1 MYYFAY
7 GSNLSQKQMLERC
20 PDALPKFPATLP
32 NYKLIF
38 AGWARKWGGGV
49 ASIKPSKGEK
59 VVGGVYEITERCLR
73 TLDRHEGCPAVYSR
87 VNIRVFTDLGD
98 IVEAATYVKAEQ
110 SEETAPSPEHLAAI
124 RQGYNDWGFV

>member
-7 GSNLSQKQMLERC
+7 GSNLSQEQMLALC

-38 AGWARKWGGGV
+38 AGWSRKWGGGV
-49 ASIKPSKGEK
+49 ASVKPTKGEK
-59 VVGGVYEITERCLR
+59 VVGAVYEITERCLR

-87 VNIRVFTDLGD
+87 VNIRVFTELGD
-98 IVEAATYVKAEQ
+98 TVEATSYIKAEQ
-110 SEETAPSPEHLAAI
+110 SEETAPSPEYLAAI
-124 RQGYNDWGFV
+124 RLGYKDWGIV